1 MFINVR
7 AKMDEIAIGDI
18 VFFPQ
23 KRILDKGGRTL
34 KIRNKESEVLLFLC
48 NHYPAALSREEIE
61 QKVWEG
67 SYVTDNTL
75 TQTISN
81 LRHALDDKGHELV
94 MTIPKKGYCLGVK
107 PKFVLNDPSCNLSL
121 PNKNLSDDL
130 ENETITTTSKSI
142 GFIYKVTMLLV
153 FFLFLFFSFKVTS
166 YYYQVRVVDTGEL
179 PILVNLDEIHD
190 KAFLSVYNKAPY
202 VFLKK
207 QKNGEYTVCK
217 QQAGGLTCERK

>member
-1 MFINVR
+1 M
-7 AKMDEIAIGDI
+7 
-18 VFFPQ
+18 
-23 KRILDKGGRTL
+23 
-34 KIRNKESEVLLFLC
+34 
-48 NHYPAALSREEIE
+48 
-61 QKVWEG
+61 
-67 SYVTDNTL
+67 
-75 TQTISN
+75 
-81 LRHALDDKGHELV
+81 
-94 MTIPKKGYCLGVK
+94 LGVK

-142 GFIYKVTMLLV
+142 GFIYKVTMLLA

-179 PILVNLDEIHD
+179 PILVNLDEMHD

-207 QKNGEYTVCK
+207 QKK
-217 QQAGGLTCERK
+217 WRIHGL